1 MNKKVAYIAMIW
13 AIITNTQAQV
23 DSRNVADFAAA
34 KKVDSRIFHN
44 NAIFTPTNA
53 MDCHDF
59 AAAKSRNDGKIAF
72 LEKVDSS
79 NEAFLSSLRALRQQ
93 GVAKQGEAAASLV
106 IHKNITQKTH
116 ALESTFE
123 NNAEQIQKTQK
134 KDSGNEAM
142 DCHATATQCLAMTEN
157 NATSEKVDSR
167 KNAESVKTS
176 QNENAQSVFDENAA
190 GGRIFDTN
198 AQTQK
203 VDSRGNAKSVRTPQA
218 AGFCDD
224 FAGCARRAVG
234 AGIYLSGNEQAH
246 RADSRKSAQK
256 PTPNTNKLE
265 FIISY
270 KAQTHDGIITGER
283 YSVADP
289 ITLKAR
295 TLKIAYTC
303 SLNTPIN
310 DLITDDESYAI
321 KYILTH
327 YQEEVLECLRKGRAS
342 VRHDGLTSQNTRVLD
357 STTFAFPPQRILAHL
372 DNRYLI
378 IEVLKE

>member
-1 MNKKVAYIAMIW
+1 MMNKKVAYIAMIW

-23 DSRNVADFAAA
+23 DSRNVADFATA

-44 NAIFTPTNA
+44 NAIFTPTNT

-59 AAAKSRNDGKIAF
+59 ATTKSRNDGKIAF

-106 IHKNITQKTH
+106 IHKSITQKTH

-123 NNAEQIQKTQK
+123 SLTTK
-134 KDSGNEAM
+134 
-142 DCHATATQCLAMTEN
+142 
-157 NATSEKVDSR
+157 
-167 KNAESVKTS
+167 
-176 QNENAQSVFDENAA
+176 
-190 GGRIFDTN
+190 
-198 AQTQK
+198 TQK
-203 VDSRGNAKSVRTPQA
+203 VDSSKQAQSLNKSQA
-218 AGFCDD
+218 AGFSKETSANAERYPLFCDD
-224 FAGCARRAVG
+224 FVGCARRAVG

-270 KAQTHDGIITGER
+270 TAQTHDGIITGER

>member
-23 DSRNVADFAAA
+23 DSRNVADFATA

-44 NAIFTPTNA
+44 NAIFTPTNT

-59 AAAKSRNDGKIAF
+59 ATTKSRNDGKIAF

-93 GVAKQGEAAASLV
+93 GVAKQGEAAASLA

-123 NNAEQIQKTQK
+123 SLITKTQK
-134 KDSGNEAM
+134 VDSSNTPIFATAKKM

-167 KNAESVKTS
+167 
-176 QNENAQSVFDENAA
+176 
-190 GGRIFDTN
+190 
-198 AQTQK
+198 
-203 VDSRGNAKSVRTPQA
+203 GNAKSVKTQQA

-224 FAGCARRAVG
+224 FVGCQAVG

-270 KAQTHDGIITGER
+270 TAQTHDGIITGER

>member
-23 DSRNVADFAAA
+23 DSRNVADFATA

-44 NAIFTPTNA
+44 NAIFTPTNT

-59 AAAKSRNDGKIAF
+59 ATTKSRNDGKIAF

-106 IHKNITQKTH
+106 IHKSITQKTH

-123 NNAEQIQKTQK
+123 SLTTKTQK
-134 KDSGNEAM
+134 
-142 DCHATATQCLAMTEN
+142 
-157 NATSEKVDSR
+157 VDSSKQAQSLNKSQAAGFCN
-167 KNAESVKTS
+167 KNAR
-176 QNENAQSVFDENAA
+176 AQSVFDENAA

-203 VDSRGNAKSVRTPQA
+203 VDSRGNAKSVKTPQA
-218 AGFCDD
+218 AGFSKETSANAERYPLFCDD
-224 FAGCARRAVG
+224 FVGCARRAVG

-270 KAQTHDGIITGER
+270 TAQTHDGIITGER

>member
-23 DSRNVADFAAA
+23 DSRNVADFATA

-44 NAIFTPTNA
+44 NAIFTPTNT

-59 AAAKSRNDGKIAF
+59 ATTKSRNDGKIAF

-106 IHKNITQKTH
+106 IHKSITQKTH

-123 NNAEQIQKTQK
+123 SLTTK
-134 KDSGNEAM
+134 
-142 DCHATATQCLAMTEN
+142 
-157 NATSEKVDSR
+157 
-167 KNAESVKTS
+167 
-176 QNENAQSVFDENAA
+176 
-190 GGRIFDTN
+190 
-198 AQTQK
+198 TQK
-203 VDSRGNAKSVRTPQA
+203 VDSSKQAQSLNKSQA
-218 AGFCDD
+218 AGFSKETSANAERYPLFCDD
-224 FAGCARRAVG
+224 FVGCARRAVG

-270 KAQTHDGIITGER
+270 TAQTHDGIITGER

>member
-13 AIITNTQAQV
+13 VIITNTQAQV
-23 DSRNVADFAAA
+23 DSRNVADFATA

-44 NAIFTPTNA
+44 NAIFTPTNT

-59 AAAKSRNDGKIAF
+59 ATTKSRNDGKIAF

-106 IHKNITQKTH
+106 IHKENTQN
-116 ALESTFE
+116 LESTFE
-123 NNAEQIQKTQK
+123 
-134 KDSGNEAM
+134 
-142 DCHATATQCLAMTEN
+142 
-157 NATSEKVDSR
+157 
-167 KNAESVKTS
+167 KNAKKS
-176 QNENAQSVFDENAA
+176 QSKASFE
-190 GGRIFDTN
+190 
-198 AQTQK
+198 K
-203 VDSRGNAKSVRTPQA
+203 VDSRGNAKSVKTPQNENA
-218 AGFCDD
+218 QTISQPAKDSRICDEKC
-224 FAGCARRAVG
+224 GLQG
-234 AGIYLSGNEQAH
+234 KSQGSYLSGSDRSDFPQLPHLSRKAESTNEQ
-246 RADSRKSAQK
+246 
-256 PTPNTNKLE
+256 PTLDTNKLE

-270 KAQTHDGIITGER
+270 TAQTHDGIITGERYSVADPITLKARTLKIAYTCSLNTPINLEFIISYTAQTHDGIITGER